1 MSRPYWI
8 AGLPLT
14 SEAAIAEAKRLRST
28 ITLAEEAL
36 KIARHHRSAANAP
49 GEEIAETTARWNEA
63 AKIEDTAHACRNA
76 ARRALAAVAVFPD
89 VWSDAE
95 IRAKIETARAAAL
108 ALQRACDAGQA
119 AQALRDLRAGAAENE
134 ARHTRH
140 EARAKRRNGGRAE

>member
-1 MSRPYWI
+1 MSRPHWMG
-8 AGLPLT
+8 GLPLN
-14 SEAAIAEAKRLRST
+14 SEAAHAEAVRLRKT

-49 GEEIAETTARWNEA
+49 GEEIAETTARWSEA
-63 AKIEDTAHACRNA
+63 AEIEDAAIACRKA

-108 ALQRACDAGQA
+108 DLKTACDAGQEADQRRRVSIA
-119 AQALRDLRAGAAENE
+119 A
-134 ARHTRH
+134 
-140 EARAKRRNGGRAE
+140 RNGGRAE